1 MRPQTARAALALRE
15 HRHGGVVDADALGR
29 VHAGTNRVAQRH
41 QGGGAGPDPVG
52 QGRHVELDALAG
64 VDLALPVER
73 QVRAVFAEQHVGEQL
88 RAGASAR
95 DRMRR
100 GRRLRDARALPARPL
115 LAHGLDHLPLR
126 RHALRRLGDV
136 LAELPEPTAAARAR
150 RGRRLDAALARQRLR
165 QRPACRL
172 ASRRRGSRGR
182 QHAARLA
189 RLQGRDLGGRLGLGR
204 VLHELAELQLQL
216 IEQAGAR
223 TMARTAR
230 AAAWRW

>member
-73 QVRAVFAEQHVGEQL
+73 QMRAVFAEQHVGEQL

-100 GRRLRDARALPARPL
+100 GGRLRDRLTGSARHV
-115 LAHGLDHLPLR
+115 LAHVLDDLHRAGTRSSVSVTSSPGFLSFPPQHG
-126 RHALRRLGDV
+126 HAVGDGS
-136 LAELPEPTAAARAR
+136 TMR
-150 RGRRLDAALARQRLR
+150 
-165 QRPACRL
+165 
-172 ASRRRGSRGR
+172 SRGR
-182 QHAARLA
+182 CREADGAPACGVAVGVAGSSETAPLRSHPRSPSVRRAPSARPAAAPADRA
-189 RLQGRDLGGRLGLGR
+189 GGR
-204 VLHELAELQLQL
+204 
-216 IEQAGAR
+216 AR

-230 AAAWRW
+230 AAAWRSSA